1 MIRLLHIEW
10 LKLKHYRP
18 FWILMGLTALIT
30 IGVCSS
36 GMLFMEFLKKEGAD
50 FKGFDPTMLPLYDFP
65 DIWQNITYVASFF
78 KILPAFIVIIS
89 IANEFS
95 HRILR
100 QNIIDGLSK
109 KEWLLSK
116 ILFMGIIAISFTIVV
131 GLIGLVTGLIYAH
144 LDSIQNMFSGT
155 SFLLAYCLDV
165 FIFLLF
171 AMLLTLIVRR
181 GGLVIVGLFMYT
193 FMIEPFGVHFLNYY
207 PHLPDGVRAMA
218 PFLPIRAIHN
228 LVPIPFPR
236 YMFWEIQDY
245 VSVKNLLVALCWGGF
260 FIAAS
265 YWILK
270 RKDL

>member
-1 MIRLLHIEW
+1 MIRLLQIEW

-36 GMLFMEFLKKEGAD
+36 GMLFMNFLKNEGAD
-50 FKGFDPTMLPLYDFP
+50 FRGFDPTMLPLYDFP
-65 DIWQNITYVASFF
+65 DIWQNLAYVASYF

-89 IANEFS
+89 VANEFS
-95 HRILR
+95 NRILR

-116 ILFMGIIAISFTIVV
+116 LLFIGIIAISFTAIV
-131 GLIGLVTGLIYAH
+131 GLIGIVTGLIYAH
-144 LDSIQNMFSGT
+144 PDSLRSMFSGT

-165 FIFLLF
+165 FIFLVF
-171 AMLLTLIVRR
+171 AMLLTMIVRR
-181 GGLVIVGLFMYT
+181 GGLVIMGLFMYT
-193 FMIEPFGVHFLNYY
+193 FMLEPFAVQFLTYY
-207 PHLPDGVRAMA
+207 PDLPDSVRAIA
-218 PFLPIRAIHN
+218 PFLPVRAIHN
-228 LVPIPFPR
+228 LVRIPFPR
-236 YMFWEIQDY
+236 YLFWEIQDY
-245 VSVKNLLVALCWGGF
+245 VSLKDLIVALCWAGF
-260 FIAAS
+260 FIATS

>member
-1 MIRLLHIEW
+1 MIRLLQIEW

-30 IGVCSS
+30 IGICSS
-36 GMLFMEFLKKEGAD
+36 GMLFMNFLKNEGAD
-50 FKGFDPTMLPLYDFP
+50 FRGFDPTMLPLYDFP
-65 DIWQNITYVASFF
+65 DIWQNLAYVASYF

-116 ILFMGIIAISFTIVV
+116 LLFIGIIAISFTAIV
-131 GLIGLVTGLIYAH
+131 GIIGIVTGLIYAH
-144 LDSIQNMFSGT
+144 PDSLRFMFSGT
-155 SFLLAYCLDV
+155 SFLFAYCLDV
-165 FIFLLF
+165 FIYLVF
-171 AMLLTLIVRR
+171 AMLLTMIVRR
-181 GGLVIVGLFMYT
+181 GGLVIMGLFMYT
-193 FMIEPFGVHFLNYY
+193 FMIEPFAVQFLTYY
-207 PHLPDGVRAMA
+207 PDLPDAVRAIA
-218 PFLPIRAIHN
+218 PFLPVKAIHN
-228 LVPIPFPR
+228 LVRIPFPR
-236 YMFWEIQDY
+236 YLFWEIQDY
-245 VSVKNLLVALCWGGF
+245 VSLKDLIVALCWAAF
-260 FIAAS
+260 FIATS

>member
-1 MIRLLHIEW
+1 MIRLLQIEW

-30 IGVCSS
+30 IGICSS
-36 GMLFMEFLKKEGAD
+36 GMLFMNFLKNEGAD
-50 FKGFDPTMLPLYDFP
+50 FRGFDPTMLPLYDFP
-65 DIWQNITYVASFF
+65 DVWQNLTYVASYF

-116 ILFMGIIAISFTIVV
+116 LLFIGTIAMSFTAVV

-144 LDSIQNMFSGT
+144 PDSLRFMFSGT

-165 FIFLLF
+165 FIFLVF
-171 AMLLTLIVRR
+171 AMLLTMIVRR
-181 GGLVIVGLFMYT
+181 GGLVIMGLFMYT
-193 FMIEPFGVHFLNYY
+193 FMMEPFAVQFLRYY
-207 PHLPDGVRAMA
+207 PDLPDGVRAIA
-218 PFLPIRAIHN
+218 PFLPVRAIHN
-228 LVPIPFPR
+228 LVRIPFPR
-236 YMFWEIQDY
+236 YLFWEIQDY
-245 VSVKNLLVALCWGGF
+245 VALKDLIVALCWAGF
-260 FIAAS
+260 FIATS

>member
-1 MIRLLHIEW
+1 MIRLLQIEW

-36 GMLFMEFLKKEGAD
+36 GMLFMTFLKNKGAD
-50 FKGFDPTMLPLYDFP
+50 FNGFDPTMVPLYDFP
-65 DIWQNITYVASFF
+65 DIWQNLTYVASFF

-116 ILFMGIIAISFTIVV
+116 LLFIGIIAISFTGIV
-131 GLIGLVTGLIYAH
+131 GLIGIVTGLIYAH
-144 LDSIQNMFSGT
+144 PDSLQFMFSGT
-155 SFLLAYCLDV
+155 SFLLAYSLDV
-165 FIFLLF
+165 FIYLIF
-171 AMLLTLIVRR
+171 AMLLTMIVRR
-181 GGLVIVGLFMYT
+181 GGLVIMGLFMYT
-193 FMIEPFGVHFLNYY
+193 FMIEPFIVQFLTYHSGV
-207 PHLPDGVRAMA
+207 PDYAQTIA
-218 PFLPIRAIHN
+218 PFLPVKAIHS
-228 LVPIPFPR
+228 LVRIPFPR
-236 YMFWEIQDY
+236 YLFWEIQDY
-245 VSVKNLLVALCWGGF
+245 VALKDLIVALCWGGF
-260 FIAAS
+260 FIATS
-265 YWILK
+265 YWILR